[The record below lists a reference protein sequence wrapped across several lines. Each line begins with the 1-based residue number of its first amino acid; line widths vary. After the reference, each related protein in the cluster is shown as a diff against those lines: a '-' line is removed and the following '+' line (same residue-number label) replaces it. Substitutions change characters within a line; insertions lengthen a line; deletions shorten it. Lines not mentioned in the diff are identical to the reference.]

1 MLPIWLCFTNELAT
15 MYRFEQTGEFFAHS
29 EDGRQ
34 YHVLEYAKVIN
45 LADPR
50 TPTRW
55 EAVGPKEYR
64 LSAGERVNMLSETD
78 FVIVG
83 RRPMRIKKQSE
94 NS

>member
-1 MLPIWLCFTNELAT
+1 MLPIWVCSTDELPT

-64 LSAGERVNMLSETD
+64 LSAGERVNMVCRCEE
-78 FVIVG
+78 G
-83 RRPMRIKKQSE
+83 QRRSL
-94 NS
+94 